1 MFRLI
6 ALALISTFLL
16 LALFGTGGDQVPPQR
31 VSAMGLMGGLGPVVA
46 SRQAHA
52 EEGRSHYV
60 SRHHQ
65 PLKSS
70 PEAGASVLRILP
82 YGATVELI
90 DVGHGDFTRI
100 RDASGAVGFILSDS
114 LSDRFPG

>member
-6 ALALISTFLL
+6 AIALTSTFLL
-16 LALFGTGGDQVPPQR
+16 LAVFGTSGDQVAPPR
-31 VSAMGLMGGLGPVVA
+31 ISAMGLMGGLGPA
-46 SRQAHA
+46 FGGRQAYA
-52 EEGRSHYV
+52 EEGRSRYV

-70 PEAGASVLRILP
+70 PEAGGSVLRVLP
-82 YGATVELI
+82 YGTVVELI
-90 DVGHGDFTRI
+90 EADLGDFTQV
-100 RDASGAVGFILSDS
+100 RDSTGAVGFILSDS